1 VYVSVGDSWSIPSV
15 QSIDDT
21 DGDITELIV
30 FDDGNY
36 DLDVAGTYTLTWT
49 SSDAQDNTA
58 IATLTLYVSTYN
70 NDTFYDGEDS
80 YYTTLNNLS
89 GSNLESALYTL
100 LNDTGT
106 YVTTTYGEARYYLGE
121 ADAIIGDSSHLN
133 LIYSYTLGSGTYAS
147 TTWDSGVTWNREHVW
162 AKSLFGTGS
171 YDPSTSTRG
180 IEADLHNLRAADTGI
195 NSSRGNK
202 LFSALNAMS
211 GYGDDG
217 YGRWYPGDDYRG
229 DVARIIFYMDIRWDS
244 DTVISNIGTLETFIE
259 WSSLDPVDDFE
270 IQRNAV
276 IYSYQHN
283 KNPFIDHPE
292 LVDLIYG

>member
-21 DGDITELIV
+21 DGDISEFVV

-36 DLDVAGTYTLTWT
+36 DLDTAGTYTLTWT
-49 SSDAQDNTA
+49 STDAHDNVAT
-58 IATLTLYVSTYN
+58 ATLTLYVNPS
-70 NDTFYDGEDS
+70 DTFYDGVDS
-80 YYTTLNNLS
+80 YYETLNNLS
-89 GSNLESALYTL
+89 GEELESALYTL

-106 YVTTTYGEARYYLGE
+106 YVTTTYGDARYYLEE
-121 ADAIIGDSSHLN
+121 ADAIIGDTSHLN
-133 LIYSYTLGSGTYAS
+133 LIYTYTLSSDTLAS
-147 TTWDSGVTWNREHVW
+147 ATWDGGTTWNREHVW

-171 YDPSTSTRG
+171 YDPTNSTRG
-180 IEADLHNLRAADTGI
+180 IEADLHNLRAADYPT

-202 LFSALNAMS
+202 LFSSLITMS

-217 YGRWYPGDDYRG
+217 NGKWYPGDDYRG
-229 DVARIIFYMDIRWDS
+229 DVARIIFYMDIRWDT

-259 WSSLDPVDDFE
+259 WAELDPVDDFE
-270 IQRNAV
+270 RNRNTV

-292 LVDLIYG
+292 LVDLIYN